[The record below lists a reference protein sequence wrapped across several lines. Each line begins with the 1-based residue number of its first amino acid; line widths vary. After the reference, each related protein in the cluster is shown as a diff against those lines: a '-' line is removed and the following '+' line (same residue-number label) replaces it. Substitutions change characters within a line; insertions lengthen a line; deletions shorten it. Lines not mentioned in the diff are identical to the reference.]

1 MHMINTLKHRLND
14 MHIFTKLFL
23 FCLAI
28 CFSIALISGV
38 IVYNIASDIIL
49 DKTVTQAKETVRQI
63 SENYDTFM
71 TMIYNKLDILA
82 FNTAVQE
89 ELRLGK
95 LGDSEEG
102 YYSKTRKLK
111 RQMVM
116 IYNSVYM
123 KDLEIYGDNGK
134 NYFCATVYQEPELDN
149 EEELKALA
157 KSKRGAIVC
166 INDIQNSGDI

>member
-1 MHMINTLKHRLND
+1 MINTLKHRLND

-95 LGDSEEG
+95 LGDSEG
-102 YYSKTRKLK
+102 D
-111 RQMVM
+111 
-116 IYNSVYM
+116 
-123 KDLEIYGDNGK
+123 DL
-134 NYFCATVYQEPELDN
+134 
-149 EEELKALA
+149 
-157 KSKRGAIVC
+157 
-166 INDIQNSGDI
+166 

>member
-1 MHMINTLKHRLND
+1 MINTLKHRLND
-14 MHIFTKLFL
+14 MHIFTKLFFILSCDL
-23 FCLAI
+23 FFNCANFRCYCI
-28 CFSIALISGV
+28 QYCIGYYFG
-38 IVYNIASDIIL
+38 
-49 DKTVTQAKETVRQI
+49 KTVTQAKETVWQI

-95 LGDSEEG
+95 SEDSEEG

-134 NYFCATVYQEPELDN
+134 NYFCATNV
-149 EEELKALA
+149 
-157 KSKRGAIVC
+157 
-166 INDIQNSGDI
+166 SGT